1 MARTSNGNV
10 ELEYDVRGPEDGDVI
25 LLIMGIG
32 AQLTAWRNGFCDRFV
47 DAGYRVVRFDNRDAG
62 LSTRS
67 EGPEPKIADLA
78 SVIASARRRSE
89 APYTFSDM
97 AADAISVL
105 DAVGAQRAHV
115 VGASLG
121 GMIAQTVAIDHPSRV
136 RSLTSIMSTTGGR
149 RVGLPNPGILR
160 ASLAP
165 RPTQRAAAIEHDV
178 DGAQRIAGPHFD
190 RDEMRAY
197 VTEAHDRCDQP
208 GGVLFQARAML
219 ASGDRT
225 PALRRI
231 DVPTLVIHGRPDPLV
246 RLSGGE
252 ATAKAVPRSRFIVH
266 GDMAHDLPKALWPT
280 LTGSIIEHA
289 RTATERDERLTAAAP
304 SR

>member
-1 MARTSNGNV
+1 
-10 ELEYDVRGPEDGDVI
+10 
-25 LLIMGIG
+25 
-32 AQLTAWRNGFCDRFV
+32 V
-47 DAGYRVVRFDNRDAG
+47 DAGYQVVRFDNRDAG

-67 EGPEPKIADLA
+67 EGPEPKISDLA
-78 SVIASARRRSE
+78 SVLASSRRRAE

-97 AADAISVL
+97 ANDAMAVL
-105 DAVGAQRAHV
+105 DAVGAKRAHV

-136 RSLTSIMSTTGGR
+136 QSLTSIMSTTGAR
-149 RVGLPNPGILR
+149 TVGLPTPGILK

-165 RPTQRAAAIEHDV
+165 RPADRAASIEHDV

-190 RDEMRAY
+190 RNDMRAY

-225 PALRRI
+225 HGLRQL

-246 RLSGGE
+246 RLSGGA

-280 LTGSIIEHA
+280 LTGSIIDHA
-289 RTATERDERLTAAAP
+289 RTATERENMITAPAP
-304 SR
+304 AR